1 MNILETPIEYLKGVG
16 PVRGELL
23 RKELQIFTFKDL
35 LYDFPFRYEDR
46 TIIYKIRELD
56 PLMTYVQVIGKVE
69 NMETLGTGRSMRL
82 HVYINDGT
90 GRLELIWFQGL
101 KWAKQL
107 FKSGVTYL
115 IYGKL
120 NYFNGILS
128 IPHPEVEIYDPANE
142 DDIKTLYPVYSSTE
156 KLKSHGLGS
165 KGISKLVKTLL
176 PMLEGHLEETL
187 DELVINEMKLIA
199 LSKALSQIHF
209 PPDRFSLQSARLRLK
224 FEELFYAQLS
234 VLYLKHQRKS
244 FSHGHSFQR
253 VGKYFNEFY
262 QHYLPFSLTTAQ
274 KRVIREIRA
283 DLRGPRQMNRLLQ
296 GDVGSGKTLV
306 ALMTMLIA
314 LDNDYQTC
322 LMAPTEIL
330 AQQHYQ
336 TFRKMLSGMD
346 IEIRLLT
353 GSTRPSERQ
362 EILEGLLEN
371 KVQILLGTHAL
382 IEEQV
387 QFANLGL
394 VVIDEQHRFGVEQRA
409 RLWVKNDIP
418 PHILV
423 MTATPIPRTLAM
435 TLYGDLDY
443 SVIDEM
449 PPGRKPVKTF
459 LFTDSDRLKVFSF
472 MKRQIAQGR
481 QVYVVY
487 PMINESDKLELKYLE
502 DGYISITREFPLP
515 HYAISKVH
523 GQMKP
528 QDKEYEMQRFQK
540 GEAQIMVSTSVI
552 EVGVDIPNA
561 TVMVIENA
569 ERFGLSQ
576 LHQLRGRV
584 GRGADESYCI
594 LMTSDKITADA
605 RARLN
610 TMVKTHDGFKIA
622 DVDLKLRGPGDL
634 NGTRQSGI
642 MQFRLADLSEDKEL
656 LDLAK
661 NIADKILSHDPML
674 NRPEHTIIAQQLK
687 GKYKDF
693 MPLSMIS

>member
-1 MNILETPIEYLKGVG
+1 
-16 PVRGELL
+16 
-23 RKELQIFTFKDL
+23 
-35 LYDFPFRYEDR
+35 
-46 TIIYKIRELD
+46 
-56 PLMTYVQVIGKVE
+56 
-69 NMETLGTGRSMRL
+69 
-82 HVYINDGT
+82 
-90 GRLELIWFQGL
+90 
-101 KWAKQL
+101 
-107 FKSGVTYL
+107 
-115 IYGKL
+115 
-120 NYFNGILS
+120 
-128 IPHPEVEIYDPANE
+128 
-142 DDIKTLYPVYSSTE
+142 
-156 KLKSHGLGS
+156 
-165 KGISKLVKTLL
+165 
-176 PMLEGHLEETL
+176 
-187 DELVINEMKLIA
+187 
-199 LSKALSQIHF
+199 
-209 PPDRFSLQSARLRLK
+209 
-224 FEELFYAQLS
+224 
-234 VLYLKHQRKS
+234 
-244 FSHGHSFQR
+244 HSFQT

-362 EILEGLLEN
+362 EILDGLLEN
-371 KVQILLGTHAL
+371 KVQILIGTHAL

-515 HYAISKVH
+515 QYAVSKVH

-540 GEAQIMVSTSVI
+540 GESQIMVSTSVI

-594 LMTSDKITADA
+594 LMTSDKISADA

-642 MQFRLADLSEDKEL
+642 IQFRLADLSEDKEL

-661 NIADKILSHDPML
+661 NIADKILSHDPKL